1 LRQLLIG
8 IALLAVSLTSAR
20 ADGYPDRPITLVVPY
35 AAGGTT
41 DVLGR
46 LLAKALGAEL
56 KQTVIVENVGGAGG
70 TLGTQRVVRAKP
82 DGYTLNFGNM
92 GSMAASVPLYPML
105 GFDTR
110 KDLVGIGV
118 FANVPMMI
126 SVSKK
131 SGINSLGE
139 LIARLKEQSGRVTFG
154 HSGASST
161 AQLAAAMLLYLTETK
176 ATLVPYRGSGPAIQD
191 LIAGNIDAVI
201 DQTVTMIP
209 AHQNGLV
216 RSIGLTGAQR
226 LAQVPDVPTFAEG
239 NVPKFDLQVWNA
251 LAAPAGTPPAVIV
264 TLEAALA
271 RSLENE
277 EVKARFAELA
287 AQAPPKSELGGAA
300 LEKLIKSEVERWS
313 TIVKE
318 AKLDAQ

>member
-1 LRQLLIG
+1 MRHLIIG
-8 IALLAVSLTSAR
+8 FAMLALSLTPAR
-20 ADGYPDRPITLVVPY
+20 ADSYPDRPVTLVVPY

-70 TLGTQRVVRAKP
+70 TLGTQRVIRSKP

-92 GSMAASVPLYPML
+92 GSMAASVPLYPNIGL
-105 GFDTR
+105 DTR

-126 SVSKK
+126 SVSRK
-131 SGINSLGE
+131 SGIASLGE
-139 LIARLKEQSGRVTFG
+139 LIARMKEQSGRVTFG

-216 RSIGLTGAQR
+216 RSVGVSGPQR

-251 LAAPAGTPPAVIV
+251 LAAPAGTPPTVIAV
-264 TLEAALA
+264 LEAALA
-271 RSLENE
+271 KSLENE

-300 LEKLIKSEVERWS
+300 LQNLIRSEVDRWKA
-313 TIVKE
+313 IIKE